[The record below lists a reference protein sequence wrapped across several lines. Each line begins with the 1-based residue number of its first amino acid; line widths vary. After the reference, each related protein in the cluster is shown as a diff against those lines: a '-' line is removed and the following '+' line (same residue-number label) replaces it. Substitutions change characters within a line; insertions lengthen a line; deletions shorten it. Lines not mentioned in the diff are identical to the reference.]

1 MISPGMISP
10 GMNLPV
16 LDRAAVIATGGAD
29 FPAALA
35 DVRDASALLRAGE
48 AEMPAETSVA
58 LGSEDRAGRAYALPA
73 GLGGRFQAAGVKWTA
88 HRPALADGLPM
99 IASWTIVNDRR
110 TGLPLGIVESALLTA
125 MRTAAVSGLALQ
137 HLMPVPLRS
146 AAVLGAGFHAR
157 THLEM
162 LAALHPALERV
173 LVWNRDRVKAEVLA
187 AGAWPFP
194 VIVAENPAEAATCDA
209 ILTCTNAREPILQAG
224 DIAPGRLVVQ
234 IGYHEVSFDAID
246 RADHVVVDLWGEFRL
261 KSAKSLFQMHR
272 AGRFPQERVAAD
284 LGTVLA
290 GGFHPEPGSLVYLS
304 SFGLNIFDIALAA
317 RVLASA
323 RQVSDAT
330 TSGQDGSAWP
340 WQ

>member
-1 MISPGMISP
+1 
-10 GMNLPV
+10 MNLPV
-16 LDRAAVIATGGAD
+16 LDHAAVIATGGAD
-29 FPAALA
+29 FHAALA
-35 DVRDASALLRAGE
+35 DVRDAFALLRAGE

-58 LGSEDRAGRAYALPA
+58 LGSKDRIGRAYALPA

-99 IASWTIVNDRR
+99 ITSWTVVNDRR

-146 AAVLGAGFHAR
+146 TSVLGVGFQAR
-157 THLEM
+157 THLAM
-162 LAALHPALERV
+162 LAALHPGLERV
-173 LVWNRDRVKAEVLA
+173 LIWNRDRAKAEALA
-187 AGAWPFP
+187 VGPWPFP
-194 VIVAENPAEAATCDA
+194 VMVAENPAEAATCDA
-209 ILTCTNAREPILQAG
+209 ILTCTNAKEPILQAG
-224 DIAPGRLVVQ
+224 DIAPGRLIVQ
-234 IGYHEVSFDAID
+234 VGYHEVSFDAID
-246 RADHVVVDLWGEFRL
+246 EADHVVVDLWGEFRL

-272 AGRFPQERVAAD
+272 SGRFPQERVAAD
-284 LGTVLA
+284 LGAVLA
-290 GGFHPEPGSLVYLS
+290 GGFRPAAGSLVYLS

-323 RQVSDAT
+323 RLVPGAKAF
-330 TSGQDGSAWP
+330 GQDESEWP